1 MLLETGISITLD
13 DFGTGYSSLSQLKN
27 LPIHTLKIDASFIR
41 EIENN
46 RNDAHITES
55 IIAMSR
61 RVGIEVVAEG
71 VEKETQLEFLK
82 NAGCDIAQGYLIS
95 RPIPMKDYKVFLGI
109 SN

>member
-1 MLLETGISITLD
+1 
-13 DFGTGYSSLSQLKN
+13 
-27 LPIHTLKIDASFIR
+27 
-41 EIENN
+41 
-46 RNDAHITES
+46 
-55 IIAMSR
+55 MSR

-95 RPIPMKDYKVFLGI
+95 RPIPMKDYKVFIGV